1 MWWNFTEYSVK
12 YIYNVWHLWEAN
24 NCYRVLGKN
33 LGYIYIY
40 IYICEQ
46 KIYRVLGKNLGHAI
60 HIYMVLQL
68 FTECSVKKLAMF
80 GKGYHC
86 CSPSIVLQIV
96 H

>member
-40 IYICEQ
+40 IYI
-46 KIYRVLGKNLGHAI
+46 YG
-60 HIYMVLQL
+60 MVLQL
-68 FTECSVKKLAMF
+68 FTECTVKKW
-80 GKGYHC
+80 HC